1 MSWTTK
7 IEQALRSE
15 GAKDILVKV
24 KEENGKYLEFLS
36 KLVLSETNKILCQT
50 YANLT
55 LSQGYYEII
64 LDELVSLR
72 FIEQYIFIN
81 CV

>member
-72 FIEQYIFIN
+72 FIEKYIFIN

>member
-1 MSWTTK
+1 MYWTTM
-7 IEQALRSE
+7 IEDALRSE

-24 KEENGKYLEFLS
+24 KEENRKSIIQLS

-72 FIEQYIFIN
+72 KKSYFN
-81 CV
+81 KTDL